1 MLSGR
6 KVKALWL
13 KEICMTTFEAAR
25 ATTGMSSRPCCEKST
40 AVSDMDILR
49 ECLSSVLTDCLGDR
63 RGLIGTIATEMG
75 SDIVELLS
83 LPSFCLF
90 VLFGSAV
97 WNVLCCGGLSFPQ
110 RKGLSVGFWDASRS
124 TLSLPSE
131 YGGGWEAV
139 GDGLTCGGCSLGRKW
154 NEGRAQATKKKKRL
168 AFSM

>member
-13 KEICMTTFEAAR
+13 KEMCITTFEAAR

-75 SDIVELLS
+75 SDIVDLLS
-83 LPSFCLF
+83 LSLAFFFLSFCA
-90 VLFGSAV
+90 VWLFGSAE
-97 WNVLCCGGLSFPQ
+97 WNVLWCWAFFSSKEGSVFGLLGT
-110 RKGLSVGFWDASRS
+110 RVGPLCPCRASAGEAER
-124 TLSLPSE
+124 PSRM
-131 YGGGWEAV
+131 G
-139 GDGLTCGGCSLGRKW
+139 
-154 NEGRAQATKKKKRL
+154 
-168 AFSM
+168 